1 MRPKHWLDPPTA
13 EYSGIHELVAASLSG
28 YGADEIAF
36 QPKTERGAARIAHR
50 ETTP

>member
-13 EYSGIHELVAASLSG
+13 EIRVAYMSWWAASLSG

-36 QPKTERGAARIAHR
+36 SGKPSVGPRD
-50 ETTP
+50 